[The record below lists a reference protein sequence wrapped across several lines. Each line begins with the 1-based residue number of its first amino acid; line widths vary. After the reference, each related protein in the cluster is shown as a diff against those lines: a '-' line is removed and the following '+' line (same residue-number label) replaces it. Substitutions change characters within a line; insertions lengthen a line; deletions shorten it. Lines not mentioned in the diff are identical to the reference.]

1 MALNEQFSLA
11 DAIVG
16 QATEGPSLEGT
27 RRRAKGLMAKA
38 TEETYTV
45 DQVQAEIDQ
54 YTPELMSFYKDEI
67 RSNRSSFLPKKE
79 EYEVAEL
86 DYSDLEDD
94 YGEDARA
101 TRPEPFPELIDLVTS
116 QEASGYDVIYNRSKV
131 QPPKPITS
139 MSVDEVRAFQIQMK
153 DAGSA
158 STAVGKNQII
168 QSTLNELVSKGVLS
182 GAETFDE
189 EAQRKAFNYLIK
201 KRGYESFQTV
211 INSNAPTEVK
221 RKAAQKFQ
229 LNLAKEFASIPVPY
243 DIPSRKL
250 KKGDSYYKGLA
261 GNKAKFGAN
270 EFLDLLM
277 LQE

>member
-1 MALNEQFSLA
+1 MALNDQMSLA

-16 QATEGPSLEGT
+16 QATAGPSIEGS
-27 RRRAKGLMAKA
+27 RRRSQGLMAKA
-38 TEETYTV
+38 KQETYSIE
-45 DQVQAEIDQ
+45 QVQKKIDQ

-67 RSNRSSFLPKKE
+67 RSNRSSFLPKE
-79 EYEVAEL
+79 SQYDVAEL
-86 DYSDLEDD
+86 DYSDLEDS

-101 TRPEPFPELIDLVTS
+101 TRPEPPTELIDLVTA
-116 QEASGYDVIYNRSKV
+116 QEASGYDVIYNGSKV

-189 EAQRKAFNYLIK
+189 AAQRKAFNYLIK

-211 INSNAPTEVK
+211 MNSNAPVETK
-221 RKAAQKFQ
+221 RSAAQKFQ
-229 LNLAKEFASIPVPY
+229 LKLAKEFASIPVPY

-261 GNKAKFGAN
+261 GNQAKFGAD

>member
-1 MALNEQFSLA
+1 MALSDQFSLA

-16 QATEGPSLEGT
+16 QVTSGPSLDSS
-27 RRRAKGLMAKA
+27 RRRSQGLMAKA
-38 TEETYTV
+38 KEETYTIE
-45 DQVQAEIDQ
+45 QVQDEIDQ

-79 EYEVAEL
+79 EYEVAQL
-86 DYSDLEDD
+86 DYPDLEDD

-116 QEASGYDVIYNRSKV
+116 QEASGYDVIYNGSKV

-189 EAQRKAFNYLIK
+189 AAQRKAFNYLIK

-250 KKGDSYYKGLA
+250 KKGDSYYKGIA
-261 GNKAKFGAN
+261 GNKAKFGAT